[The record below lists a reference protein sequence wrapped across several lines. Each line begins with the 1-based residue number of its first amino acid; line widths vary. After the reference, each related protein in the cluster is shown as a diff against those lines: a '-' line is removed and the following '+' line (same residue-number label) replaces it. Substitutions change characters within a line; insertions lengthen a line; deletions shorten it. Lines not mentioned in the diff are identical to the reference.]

1 MEEEGEPVAVQLAGE
16 PRFAQQIR
24 EAAARGT
31 LSHAVIIS
39 GRGDMAAAARF
50 TAAAMECEGSGERPC
65 GACGPCRK
73 VLKGIHPDVIT
84 VEDPDHKNIAV
95 DILRQTA
102 ADAYILPNEGR
113 RKVYCF
119 PDCSRLD
126 PKAQNVL
133 LKVLEEGP
141 PHAAFL
147 FCTENSALLLPTIR
161 SRAVEW
167 KLAPAPEDVYSE
179 EARKLC
185 ALLGEGRTP
194 AIVNFCVGLENG
206 KASREELRDLLSSAR
221 DLLAAALA
229 ASYTGSGEQ
238 QARQLAESLG
248 RRKLAGYI
256 ELLETLARQCGYN
269 VSAGHLT
276 GALAAALTAS

>member
-113 RKVYCF
+113 RKIYCF
-119 PDCSRLD
+119 PDCSLLD

-147 FCTENSALLLPTIR
+147 FCAENSAVLLPTIR
-161 SRAVEW
+161 SRAEEW
-167 KLAPAPEDVYSE
+167 KLAPGPEDVYSE
-179 EARKLC
+179 DARRLC
-185 ALLGEGRTP
+185 ALLCGGETP
-194 AIVNFCVGLENG
+194 AIVHFCVGLENS
-206 KASREELRDLLSSAR
+206 KMSREELRELLSSAR
-221 DLLAAALA
+221 SLLAAALA
-229 ASYTGSGEQ
+229 ACYTGGGEK
-238 QARQLAESLG
+238 QARQMARQIGKRRLA
-248 RRKLAGYI
+248 AYI
-256 ELLETLARQCGYN
+256 EILEGLARQCAYN
-269 VSAGHLT
+269 ISVGHLA
-276 GALAAALTAS
+276 GALAAALTA